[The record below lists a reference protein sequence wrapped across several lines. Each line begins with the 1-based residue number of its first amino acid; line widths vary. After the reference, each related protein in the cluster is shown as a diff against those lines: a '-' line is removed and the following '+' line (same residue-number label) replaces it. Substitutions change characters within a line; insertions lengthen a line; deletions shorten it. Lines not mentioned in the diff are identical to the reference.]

1 MEPFLAVF
9 ADSQL
14 SSFIDLHKNLE
25 KNTPVDFLV
34 ITEKSGE
41 NITYRYT
48 TPEKIFNDMTEIQN
62 DYGTILF
69 IGDIPNHQSS
79 IQNQTVGP
87 VICFVDAIKKTV
99 SSSREF
105 DEDLIRYLS
114 INGFQVFINQKHQKC
129 IGLTVSEFETLVEA
143 TCLQNREELDKM
155 LRAEEPLYLSFSQPN
170 LTPFLFLQKELTPH
184 TRGVVQLQNNIPPNE
199 KLSTLPIFIMRTPD
213 LALWVYAKPFATL
226 GSLTFDLQKFLK
238 EVGQVKEAIK
248 SGAFSQSSGLN
259 EQNLLFM
266 DDFSPDNELELTFN
280 MDTMRAELE
289 SKATK
294 QGFQLLG
301 ERISKSARLLLL
313 KKID

>member
-1 MEPFLAVF
+1 
-9 ADSQL
+9 
-14 SSFIDLHKNLE
+14 
-25 KNTPVDFLV
+25 
-34 ITEKSGE
+34 
-41 NITYRYT
+41 
-48 TPEKIFNDMTEIQN
+48 
-62 DYGTILF
+62 
-69 IGDIPNHQSS
+69 
-79 IQNQTVGP
+79 
-87 VICFVDAIKKTV
+87 
-99 SSSREF
+99 
-105 DEDLIRYLS
+105 
-114 INGFQVFINQKHQKC
+114 
-129 IGLTVSEFETLVEA
+129 
-143 TCLQNREELDKM
+143 
-155 LRAEEPLYLSFSQPN
+155 
-170 LTPFLFLQKELTPH
+170 
-184 TRGVVQLQNNIPPNE
+184 
-199 KLSTLPIFIMRTPD
+199 MRTPD